1 MWTRGQVIERI
12 DWSDKLFSLRI
23 AAELAPFIPGQF
35 IKLSQMQD
43 DKRVAR
49 AYSLVNSP
57 DKPYAEVLAVAVEDG
72 LLSPQLHNLVIGD
85 EIEITSTATGFMT
98 LAEIPKGELQGK
110 HLWFLATGTAVGP
123 FLSMLDT
130 HEPWERFEK
139 VVLVYGV
146 REAQDLAYL
155 DKLRELEHTYP
166 AQFILVL
173 SVTREPLADALQCRI
188 PEGIVSGE
196 IEKKA
201 GLTLSAADS
210 QVMICGNP
218 GMINGAQS
226 ALLDKGLVKNLR
238 RAPGQITVEK
248 YW

>member
-1 MWTRGQVIERI
+1 MWISGQVIERI

-23 AAELAPFIPGQF
+23 ATELAPFIPGQF
-35 IKLSQMQD
+35 IKLSQMQG

-57 DKPYAEVLAVAVEDG
+57 DKPYAEILAVAVEDG
-72 LLSPQLHNLVIGD
+72 LLSPQLHRLSIGD
-85 EIEITSTATGFMT
+85 EIDITPTATGFMT
-98 LAEIPKGELQGK
+98 LDEIPKGKLQGK

-130 HEPWERFEK
+130 AEPWQRFEK

-155 DKLRELEHTYP
+155 DKLRGLEQQYP
-166 AQFILVL
+166 EQFKLIL
-173 SVTREPLADALQCRI
+173 SVTRESINDALQCRI
-188 PEGIVSGE
+188 PDGLVSGE
-196 IEKKA
+196 IENKA
-201 GLTLSAADS
+201 GLTLSPADS

-218 GMINGAQS
+218 GMINGAQA
-226 ALLDKGLVKNLR
+226 ALLNKGLVKNLR